1 VAASALTSA
10 VAPGDYGA
18 IGKEIMNPISGII
31 QSGIQYGADK
41 LFGNQASWNFG
52 NVATDAFG
60 NALGNFIVS
69 GLSSKPTSTNSAQPK
84 AKQNGASSLDPD
96 TGKFSPITDPDAWSL
111 DKALERLRE
120 SDAKVEVGVLERL
133 PAFEETITT
142 PSRTKGWVN
151 EDLIGYSL
159 NQYFNENHS
168 LSYSPVTTG
177 YLPSG
182 GQPQSKGFWGTA
194 WDYVSNGGKV
204 IGGVTKFFGDTISGA
219 AERIWNNPVE
229 SLYSLNNGLR
239 VAADALYAGTVDV
252 FARPFGFGNG
262 AWERTSTRFDSFV
275 SGTLAGINSY
285 ENSIYHN
292 YSTRDYVGV
301 GENIGAALM
310 FASPAWTGRA
320 GGITGTG
327 ITKLDLSFNGTP
339 VRTFSG
345 NNGTYLGDFE
355 AGGTRNINYDLLAPT
370 AKKHQS
376 TVPRDYFEELVIQQV
391 KANPSIGE
399 PLLLSGDARFPVSHG
414 WQKTEYVHR
423 LPDNQNIT
431 IHYQYNVND
440 NKAYDVKV
448 TSPKTTP
455 QPQHEWWNIK
465 R

>member
-1 VAASALTSA
+1 
-10 VAPGDYGA
+10 
-18 IGKEIMNPISGII
+18 M
-31 QSGIQYGADK
+31 
-41 LFGNQASWNFG
+41 GNS
-52 NVATDAFG
+52 
-60 NALGNFIVS
+60 IVS
-69 GLSSKPTSTNSAQPK
+69 GLASKPTSTNSAQPK

-111 DKALERLRE
+111 DKALDRLQE

-229 SLYSLNNGLR
+229 SLYSLNDGLR

-292 YSTRDYVGV
+292 YSTRDYVGL

-310 FASPAWTGRA
+310 FASPAGLGRTSTRLGSVSYDLGA
-320 GGITGTG
+320 PYLVADGPFSYLPGNRVDGIDYVGPYTRFDTTS
-327 ITKLDLSFNGTP
+327 ITTAYRVDD
-339 VRTFSG
+339 
-345 NNGTYLGDFE
+345 NNFAPRILGDGSIPSITTRK
-355 AGGTRNINYDLLAPT
+355 GGERALFVNFGQPERAKEFALVNRNGNATITAVDVNTSLLDRLRATAVHDLTMTSTNMTAPLQVDIKAADQFGLRT
-370 AKKHQS
+370 PQQIQLLRDAIDPS
-376 TVPRDYFEELVIQQV
+376 TVRIIDPRDL
-391 KANPSIGE
+391 
-399 PLLLSGDARFPVSHG
+399 
-414 WQKTEYVHR
+414 
-423 LPDNQNIT
+423 
-431 IHYQYNVND
+431 
-440 NKAYDVKV
+440 
-448 TSPKTTP
+448 
-455 QPQHEWWNIK
+455 
-465 R
+465 